1 MAVSQELDAARVA
14 ERNAVLKANLLES
27 ELEYYKAPKFI
38 EMDTEKLVQ
47 MNAEVADLKALYEE
61 ELTARVEK
69 LLMKDTKKSVRY
81 TLPECNVCYDDCM
94 CVDTVLP
101 CGHMFCS
108 RCASKLVE
116 CLMCRTVVTHTTFLF
131 GIERSS

>member
-1 MAVSQELDAARVA
+1 MPQEVDAARVA

-27 ELEYYKAPKFI
+27 QTEYYTAPKFI
-38 EMDTEKLVQ
+38 EMDTEKLIQ
-47 MNAEVADLKALYEE
+47 MNTEIADLKALYEE

-69 LLMKDTKKSVRY
+69 LLTKDSKKRARY
-81 TLPECNVCYDDCM
+81 ILPECNVCYDDTM

-116 CLMCRTVVTHTTFLF
+116 CPMCRTVVSYTTFLF

>member
-47 MNAEVADLKALYEE
+47 MNAEIADVKALYEE
-61 ELTARVEK
+61 EITARVEK
-69 LLMKDTKKSVRY
+69 LLMKETKKSARY
-81 TLPECNVCYDDCM
+81 TLPECRKK
-94 CVDTVLP
+94 
-101 CGHMFCS
+101 GS
-108 RCASKLVE
+108 RE
-116 CLMCRTVVTHTTFLF
+116 
-131 GIERSS
+131 